1 MKLPF
6 PGIAKTWDWDCSL
19 AILGLQMPLG
29 SGASYSFNPRIAREV
44 LKSTQRVPQSQDCT
58 KFQDCVGCTIL
69 GLRVRNWGC
78 CAHNTRTAKEPRFG
92 NRQGGGFERLGI
104 QSGETPNTREIREEQ
119 MDRPGGPAAVGR
131 GRFKPLGW
139 WSWPSGTHSTHVA
152 QQADHD
158 DHCFQDN
165 DPFEKGKPT
174 FKLEACIG

>member
-1 MKLPF
+1 
-6 PGIAKTWDWDCSL
+6 
-19 AILGLQMPLG
+19 MPLG

-69 GLRVRNWGC
+69 GLRVRNRGC
-78 CAHNTRTAKEPRFG
+78 CAHNTRTRKRTQIWQQTRGGWAAVG
-92 NRQGGGFERLGI
+92 NTKRRN
-104 QSGETPNTREIREEQ
+104 TNTREIREEQ